1 MNDLRAAGTTILLT
15 THYMDEAQ
23 VLADRVAVISGGAIV
38 AEGTPRHHRRP
49 GYRTRPRIHFT
60 LPEGSQPTDLPVE
73 PSSCQG
79 RQVTIEVDDPTAAL
93 HALTGWAM
101 QRGSTL
107 PGPGGPTADLGGG
120 LLAAHRGRAREPGGL
135 GGTQQSSPGQ
145 ATGKEPAVTTA
156 NTAAPA
162 PPRRR
167 SALALLAHQ
176 VHYEQ
181 LSFWRNPQSAF
192 FTFVFP
198 VVLILIFGR
207 Q

>member
-1 MNDLRAAGTTILLT
+1 LALGVIGNPRLLFLDEPTTGFDPSARQGAWQVVNDLRAAGTTILLT

-38 AEGTPRHHRRP
+38 AEGTPSTIGGRDTARA
-49 GYRTRPRIHFT
+49 RIHFT

-107 PGPGGPTADLGGG
+107 PDLAVQRPTLEEVYLRLTGAG
-120 LLAAHRGRAREPGGL
+120 LESPAAREEP
-135 GGTQQSSPGQ
+135 SSHRQGRRL
-145 ATGKEPAVTTA
+145 ARS
-156 NTAAPA
+156 
-162 PPRRR
+162 PR
-167 SALALLAHQ
+167 
-176 VHYEQ
+176 
-181 LSFWRNPQSAF
+181 
-192 FTFVFP
+192 
-198 VVLILIFGR
+198 
-207 Q
+207 